1 MLSKKLKQIATEI
14 GFKIA
19 DNIAYGVKDGY
30 MITLS
35 EADDMRYISISGAIT
50 DEAAA
55 RLEEKVKNRQFAKT
69 YGSNFYELERESLT
83 INYPKSLFIPKGFN
97 KLLTDITVIA
107 RECGVIGDGFCTA
120 CGNYINAGDEH
131 NIALINGVVH
141 RIHSSCAGAVNER
154 SVIENDIYKNEK
166 KNLASGTV
174 GAILGAMVGGIL
186 WAVAYYF
193 GWFIALIGAAIGFC
207 SKKGY
212 ELLGGK
218 SCKAKMVI
226 LVIATVFGA
235 AFGQVLGDFVSLA
248 VSGAEYGYTLLDV
261 PALYLYILGE
271 DPEVLSATLSNFAQ
285 GTLFAILGVII
296 IVQKTN
302 REHKKATLKST
313 ILE

>member
-1 MLSKKLKQIATEI
+1 MISKKMKQFATEN
-14 GFKIA
+14 GLKVT
-19 DNIAYGVKDGY
+19 DDIAYGVKDGY
-30 MITLS
+30 MLTIS
-35 EADDMRYISISGAIT
+35 EADDMRSLSISGAIT

-55 RLEEKVKNRQFAKT
+55 RLEEKIKNRQFAKT
-69 YGSNFYELERESLT
+69 YASNIYEIQRESLT
-83 INYPKSLFIPKGFN
+83 INYAKALVVPKGF
-97 KLLTDITVIA
+97 KQLFTDITAIA

-120 CGNYINAGDEH
+120 CGNYINADEEY

-141 RIHSSCAGAVNER
+141 RIHSACAGAVNER
-154 SVIENDIYKNEK
+154 SVMENDIYKNEK

-174 GAILGAMVGGIL
+174 GAIVGAMVGGVL

-193 GWFIALIGAAIGFC
+193 GWFIALIGAVIGFC

-235 AFGQVLGDFVSLA
+235 AFGQVLGDFVGLA

-261 PALYLYILGE
+261 PMLYIYILGE
-271 DPEVLSATLSNFAQ
+271 DAEVLKTTLSNFAQ

-302 REHKKATLKST
+302 REHKRATLKST